1 MNDSFL
7 FIKTGKK
14 EHMEKLFYDG
24 EVFFNPAKSFMKTD
38 GKSPGVYDRWDSHTC
53 FNLSELYIAEVFED
67 SEERYRTGEPR
78 FLPLTENALIYE
90 TGEYQKHL
98 PIFCVRTVP
107 YSELNE
113 YGLFRLSQETYSRI
127 RKEFPEHDTFVMML
141 AGSYIYSLK
150 QNIEGYELYGDYV
163 RYGTGKTVPRLPQEL
178 QVFSKSETYAYQ
190 QEYRFIL
197 PKEQFEN
204 GKIIHIK
211 SISEM
216 GYGTIDSI
224 DKLAHG
230 FIFAET
236 KEILYE
242 NVKKLNERR
251 RK

>member
-1 MNDSFL
+1 M
-7 FIKTGKK
+7 
-14 EHMEKLFYDG
+14 
-24 EVFFNPAKSFMKTD
+24 
-38 GKSPGVYDRWDSHTC
+38 
-53 FNLSELYIAEVFED
+53 
-67 SEERYRTGEPR
+67 
-78 FLPLTENALIYE
+78 
-90 TGEYQKHL
+90 
-98 PIFCVRTVP
+98 
-107 YSELNE
+107 
-113 YGLFRLSQETYSRI
+113 
-127 RKEFPEHDTFVMML
+127 
-141 AGSYIYSLK
+141 
-150 QNIEGYELYGDYV
+150 
-163 RYGTGKTVPRLPQEL
+163 

-204 GKIIHIK
+204 GKIVHIK
-211 SISEM
+211 PISEM